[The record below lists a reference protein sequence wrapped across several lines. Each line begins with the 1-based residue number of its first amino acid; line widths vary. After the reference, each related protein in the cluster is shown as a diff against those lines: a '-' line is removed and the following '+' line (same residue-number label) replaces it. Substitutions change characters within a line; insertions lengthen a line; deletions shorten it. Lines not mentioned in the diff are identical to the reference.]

1 MSARETDDAHGVG
14 VVVEL
19 LVELMGVGVVLLVGV
34 GVVLLVGVGVVEL
47 LLVGIGVV
55 VGVKHGVCVWTTLN
69 SPSPMRVP
77 ATTRTKYVPPSFG
90 KLSIAMLSSKLH
102 VSSATPNWHVT
113 LATKQLKLV
122 SVALYASTR

>member
-1 MSARETDDAHGVG
+1 MGAGVVLLVGVG
-14 VVVEL
+14 VVL
-19 LVELMGVGVVLLVGV
+19 LVGVCVVLLVGV

-90 KLSIAMLSSKLH
+90 TLSFAMCSSNLH
-102 VSSATPNWHVT
+102 VSFATPCWHVT

>member
-1 MSARETDDAHGVG
+1 MELLLVGVGVVLLVGVG

-19 LVELMGVGVVLLVGV
+19 LLVGV

-55 VGVKHGVCVWTTLN
+55 VGVTHGVCVWTTLN

-90 KLSIAMLSSKLH
+90 KLSIAMLSKKLH

-122 SVALYASTR
+122 SVSLYASTR